1 LPQRA
6 LPPMSSDN
14 KALVEQLFREH
25 GSALKGYLY
34 RQTGNEQDANELVQE
49 TYLRMLQIKDMDAV
63 RDCRAYM
70 FTIAG
75 NLAKKHGREQGRERG
90 TVDVNDATLEAE
102 LSYHPSFGDQIDDE
116 EHLRRLREVF
126 AELPVKCRAAYI
138 LQTAHGLSYA
148 EIAQQLG
155 VSTDMVKKYLSQTLL
170 HCRRRMGGRN
180 G

>member
-1 LPQRA
+1 MA
-6 LPPMSSDN
+6 DDN
-14 KALVEQLFREH
+14 QAWVEQLFCEH

-34 RQTGNEQDANELVQE
+34 RQSGNEQDAKELVQE
-49 TYLRMLQIKDMDAV
+49 TYLRMLQIKDRDAI
-63 RDCRAYM
+63 RDPKRYM

-75 NLAKKHGREQGRERG
+75 NLAKQHGREQGRERG
-90 TVDVNDATLEAE
+90 TFDVNEASLEGE
-102 LSYHPSFGDQIDDE
+102 LSYHPSFGDQIDEDA
-116 EHLRRLREVF
+116 HLRRLREVF

-155 VSTDMVKKYLSQTLL
+155 VSTDMVKKYLSQALL
-170 HCRRRMGGRN
+170 HCRRRMGGKK